1 MQHPLF
7 STLTLYVT
15 LLTLST
21 IFSLFVDNAHKSYYI
36 IIRRC
41 KMNER
46 IEELRN
52 ALNLSQSKFGEALG
66 VTRTAVCAW
75 ENGRRSISEQTI
87 ISICREFN
95 VNRAWLVEGVGDMFT
110 NLPETILDE
119 LALQYELTDLEKDLV
134 GDFCKLPK
142 EQRNIVITF
151 LRGKK

>member
-1 MQHPLF
+1 
-7 STLTLYVT
+7 
-15 LLTLST
+15 
-21 IFSLFVDNAHKSYYI
+21 
-36 IIRRC
+36 
-41 KMNER
+41 MNER
-46 IEELRN
+46 LKILRKY
-52 ALNLSQSKFGEALG
+52 LNLSQKSFAEKLG
-66 VTRTAVCAW
+66 ITDSGLSNLESGKRNLT
-75 ENGRRSISEQTI
+75 EQMI

>member
-1 MQHPLF
+1 
-7 STLTLYVT
+7 
-15 LLTLST
+15 
-21 IFSLFVDNAHKSYYI
+21 
-36 IIRRC
+36 
-41 KMNER
+41 MNER

-52 ALNLSQSKFGEALG
+52 ALGLSQDKFGESLG

-75 ENGRRSISEQTI
+75 ENGRRGISEQTV

-119 LALQYELTDLEKDLV
+119 LALQFELTEDEKDLV
-134 GDFCKLPK
+134 SDFCKLPK
-142 EQRNIVITF
+142 EQRNVVMAF